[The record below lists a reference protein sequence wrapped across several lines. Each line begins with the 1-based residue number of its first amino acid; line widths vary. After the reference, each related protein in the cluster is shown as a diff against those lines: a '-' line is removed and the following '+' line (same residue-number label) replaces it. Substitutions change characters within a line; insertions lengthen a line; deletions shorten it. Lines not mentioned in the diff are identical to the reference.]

1 MAKKALAVKMPTSRT
16 LFYETNNLSSLTW
29 TDGGKINIMRDL
41 ATINRH
47 NVAHTNSKGV
57 PYVVRCAI
65 TTSCKVAYGL
75 GSTSYNQIFNED
87 DDMVQVTQIL
97 HAPNTWVTRNAV
109 VKTHAARENMF
120 KQQGVKKSERGAYS
134 RTIRPTWSASPDTFL
149 TPMKASGTE
158 GESYVAGT
166 WDYSALKADDG
177 DLTHLMLTGDASMLS
192 LYLDSRKQ
200 ISSDSNSDD
209 DDVNQPADSNILR
222 QLLSPT
228 LGISSKDD
236 DVVALARD
244 EQDNPP
250 YSLDNDG
257 DHTDPILA
265 GRHFIGAR
273 AGLTHTEVYDIPL
286 GIFQVKGLNAYV
298 DAGASRTTPM
308 NIKVEVLGIY
318 EM

>member
-1 MAKKALAVKMPTSRT
+1 MAKKATAIKLPTSRT
-16 LFYETNNLSSLTW
+16 LYYNTGSLSSSTW
-29 TDGGKINIMRDL
+29 TGGLKINLARDL
-41 ATINRH
+41 AAINRH

-57 PYVVRCAI
+57 PFVYR
-65 TTSCKVAYGL
+65 VAV
-75 GSTSYNQIFNED
+75 SIMPKPVPESYNRIFVED
-87 DDMVQVTQIL
+87 TNMVQVAEIV

-120 KQQGVKKSERGAYS
+120 KQQGVLKSERGAYS

-149 TPMKASGTE
+149 LPQKGSSSG
-158 GESYVAGT
+158 GADYAMGT

-177 DLTHLMLTGDASMLS
+177 DLNHLMLVGDAGMLS

-200 ISSDSNSDD
+200 IDADSNSDSD
-209 DDVNQPADSNILR
+209 DTNQPVDSNILR

-228 LGISSKDD
+228 LGISGKDD
-236 DVVALARD
+236 EVTALARD

-257 DHTDPILA
+257 DHTDPVLA
-265 GRHFIGAR
+265 GRQYIGAQ
-273 AGLTHTEVYDIPL
+273 AGFVSTEVYDIPL
-286 GIFQVKGLNAYV
+286 GIFELKAMNAYV
-298 DAGASRTTPM
+298 DTGQNASQAM
-308 NIKVEVLGIY
+308 SIKVEVLGMY